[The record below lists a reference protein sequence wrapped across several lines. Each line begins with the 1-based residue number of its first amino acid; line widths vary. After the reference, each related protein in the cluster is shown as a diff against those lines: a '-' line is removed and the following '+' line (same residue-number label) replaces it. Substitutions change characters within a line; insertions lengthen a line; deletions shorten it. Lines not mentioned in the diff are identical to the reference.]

1 MRPHKRQKTDPSPVK
16 PDTKTLFHFFSK
28 PRSYSSAVFEASPP
42 KTPDAVKVE
51 HEQTEESTSILN
63 DTSLTTKQETSPP
76 KTEDRKLSV
85 DKDSTILDSSVT
97 EPNDSGS
104 LAKEDPDN
112 IDPFE
117 TFGFQEEEFKDCD
130 FRDEELDF
138 RDEEMDDIEDDFEND
153 SDETQS
159 SKPDTSSTSIQD
171 DSPSCP
177 FCSFSFKGLSEDV
190 HHYFRTG

>member
-28 PRSYSSAVFEASPP
+28 PRSYSSAVFEESPP

-63 DTSLTTKQETSPP
+63 DPSLTIKQETSPP
-76 KTEDRKLSV
+76 KTDDRKLSV
-85 DKDSTILDSSVT
+85 DKDSTIFDSSVS

-159 SKPDTSSTSIQD
+159 SKPDTSSTS
-171 DSPSCP
+171 
-177 FCSFSFKGLSEDV
+177 
-190 HHYFRTG
+190 